1 MLEELGVK
9 RCGATWIDIN
19 APLLRYKLIVTVSME
34 GYIPEF
40 EGDAREANTK
50 GGLGVYFGDKLE
62 GLAAIGIRNAFGCM
76 PMYDKRLVQQIR
88 NGRQEIDYREV
99 SYDQQPVTPLLDE
112 DRQPIKLEVWGIN
125 TENPLEEVRH
135 EAEVFCTYRGG
146 TPLYLFRC
154 PKVFDIL
161 YPDETT
167 HQCLGRRHRFLQETI
182 FAQCVPRLFKR
193 LGVIPDALLINEG
206 HVAVAG
212 AITRGD
218 PVFNKTAILYTNHT
232 VVPAGLEVFDVDEL
246 VGNDLGRARYIMRF
260 PSQSWQWLW
269 KKFIV
274 ESEGKVLIDFSK
286 GALEICSAANAVSA
300 EHAGMTRSLFP
311 SHNKHIHPILNGSGD
326 TWVQRELLELERQ
339 GIQPSAEELLAL
351 GLQGKR
357 TAREAIRRRTMD
369 LTNQQGKVI
378 AAEGRELNLDMPA
391 IWLVRRIVDYKS
403 QYPILKDIIHI
414 LCADREQRV
423 DSRWGLRRGLGMQ
436 VVVGGVA
443 PLNSHEQTWIEAFV
457 QWMERPDLKNRFF
470 FVPGGDTELLR
481 LQAIGAD
488 ICLNCPQ
495 PGREACGTSDQRSAR
510 NGGINIAV
518 HSGGPPEYLEDGRS
532 GMLIGPYI
540 NNKDFFDL
548 APKHIL
554 EKLEVLAD
562 MYYAQGRN
570 DLRWREMKLQSYLAS
585 RQVSAAAMEQRYA
598 PVYVQA
604 IRSRLENLQDPESRH
619 HVETTSDQYH
629 QPVQNTYTGL
639 TG

>member
-1 MLEELGVK
+1 MEELGVK
-9 RCGATWIDIN
+9 KCGATWIDIN

-50 GGLGVYFGDKLE
+50 GGLGIYFGDKLE

-76 PMYDKRLVQQIR
+76 PMYHKRLVQRIR

-99 SYDQQPVTPLLDE
+99 SYDRQPVTPLLDE

-135 EAEVFCTYRGG
+135 EVEVFCTYRGG

-154 PKVFDIL
+154 LEVFDVL

-167 HQCLGRRHRFLQETI
+167 HRCLGRRHRFLQETI
-182 FAQCVPRLFKR
+182 FAQCVPRLFRR

-357 TAREAIRRRTMD
+357 TAREVIRRRTAD

-391 IWLVRRIVDYKS
+391 VWLVRRIVDYKS
-403 QYPILKDIIHI
+403 QYPILKEIIHV
-414 LCADREQRV
+414 LCADRDQEV
-423 DSRWGLRRGLGMQ
+423 ASRWGLKRGLGMQ

-443 PLNSHEQTWIEAFV
+443 PLDCHEQTWIEAFV

-540 NNKDFFDL
+540 NNSDFFDL

-570 DLRWREMKLQSYLAS
+570 DRRWREMKLQSYLAS

-604 IRSRLENLQDPESRH
+604 ICSRLEHLQDPESRH

-629 QPVQNTYTGL
+629 QPVQNTHAGL

>member
-1 MLEELGVK
+1 M
-9 RCGATWIDIN
+9 
-19 APLLRYKLIVTVSME
+19 
-34 GYIPEF
+34 
-40 EGDAREANTK
+40 
-50 GGLGVYFGDKLE
+50 
-62 GLAAIGIRNAFGCM
+62 
-76 PMYDKRLVQQIR
+76 
-88 NGRQEIDYREV
+88 
-99 SYDQQPVTPLLDE
+99 
-112 DRQPIKLEVWGIN
+112 
-125 TENPLEEVRH
+125 
-135 EAEVFCTYRGG
+135 
-146 TPLYLFRC
+146 
-154 PKVFDIL
+154 
-161 YPDETT
+161 
-167 HQCLGRRHRFLQETI
+167 GRRHRFLQETI

-218 PVFNKTAILYTNHT
+218 PVFDKTAILYTNHT

-246 VGNDLGRARYIMRF
+246 VGDDLERARYIMRF
-260 PSQSWQWLW
+260 PSHSWQWLW

-339 GIQPSAEELLAL
+339 GIQPSGEVLLEF

-357 TAREAIRRRTMD
+357 TAQEAIRRRTMD

-378 AAEGRELNLDMPA
+378 AAEGRELSLDMPA
-391 IWLVRRIVDYKS
+391 VWLVRRLVDYKS
-403 QYPILKDIIHI
+403 QYPILKEIIQI
-414 LCADREQRV
+414 LCADRDQQV

-443 PLNSHEQTWIEAFV
+443 PPNCHEQTWIEAFV
-457 QWMERPDLKNRFF
+457 QWMERPDLNNRFF
-470 FVPGGDTELLR
+470 FVPGGDSELLR

-518 HSGGPPEYLEDGRS
+518 HSGGPPEYLVDGTS

-540 NNKDFFDL
+540 NNSDFFDL

-554 EKLEVLAD
+554 EKLETLAD
-562 MYYAQGRN
+562 MYYAQGQD

-604 IRSRLENLQDPESRH
+604 IRSRLENLEEPEAGYPLEA
-619 HVETTSDQYH
+619 VENSY
-629 QPVQNTYTGL
+629 PGMA
-639 TG
+639 G